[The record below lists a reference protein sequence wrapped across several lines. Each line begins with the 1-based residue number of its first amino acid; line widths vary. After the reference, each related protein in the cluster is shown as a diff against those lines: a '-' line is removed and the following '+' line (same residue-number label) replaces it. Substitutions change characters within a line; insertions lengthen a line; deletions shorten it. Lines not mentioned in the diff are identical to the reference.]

1 MRDRAAFALAPS
13 NRVCGPLL
21 QQQRPYFR
29 WFFSFFLPFFS
40 LKVPDS
46 EVPPWISSSSSGGG
60 TGGRNNA
67 DISSVWNTDEK
78 FRQSILEELLKDCLH
93 MEVAGIVS
101 ATLVVSRVVVAY
113 LLMIQFR
120 YSLVPNNRVDKIFL
134 VKNAYTDLVHLTDK
148 IKLNTEFK
156 NSKRHPCLP
165 VY

>member
-1 MRDRAAFALAPS
+1 MSLSLKVANSLSDGWWKNCHHLCGARPRCFRLGAKQPCVWAIAPAATSLFSMVL
-13 NRVCGPLL
+13 
-21 QQQRPYFR
+21 
-29 WFFSFFLPFFS
+29 FFFFLPFFS

-120 YSLVPNNRVDKIFL
+120 YSIVPIINV
-134 VKNAYTDLVHLTDK
+134 
-148 IKLNTEFK
+148 
-156 NSKRHPCLP
+156 
-165 VY
+165 

>member
-1 MRDRAAFALAPS
+1 MVL
-13 NRVCGPLL
+13 
-21 QQQRPYFR
+21 
-29 WFFSFFLPFFS
+29 FFFFLPFFS

-120 YSLVPNNRVDKIFL
+120 YSIVPNKRVDKIF
-134 VKNAYTDLVHLTDK
+134 
-148 IKLNTEFK
+148 FG
-156 NSKRHPCLP
+156 
-165 VY
+165 

>member
-1 MRDRAAFALAPS
+1 MRDRGAFALAPS

-120 YSLVPNNRVDKIFL
+120 YSIVPNKRVDKIFL
-134 VKNAYTDLVHLTDK
+134 VKKNAYTSLVHL
-148 IKLNTEFK
+148 IRSN
-156 NSKRHPCLP
+156 
-165 VY
+165 